1 MWRRVL
7 EVAGLYLG
15 PGSLLSTV
23 IICGNETGKRGKLWK
38 GTTSECITL
47 MGKWGSILDRGGSW
61 GVYLQTFVSYCL
73 RVVPQHVWP
82 PPLLRA
88 IMIPGQRT
96 RSGRGRARK
105 PAACPGMYQWS
116 LCRGRTAGR
125 PRNTDGADIACYKRY
140 LNLCSLT
147 SGEGRFPNRLTY
159 VFKEGSCLQHYLFEV
174 EAHVSVREQLQDL
187 FQSLQA
193 FTDDLGAGQVIQAS
207 DDRF

>member
-23 IICGNETGKRGKLWK
+23 IICGNETGKRGKLRK

-82 PPLLRA
+82 PPCSERSWSPAREHVQAEGEPGSQQPARECTSDLCAGDAQREGQGTQTGQTLPATSATWISVRSLLGREDS
-88 IMIPGQRT
+88 RT
-96 RSGRGRARK
+96 G
-105 PAACPGMYQWS
+105 
-116 LCRGRTAGR
+116 
-125 PRNTDGADIACYKRY
+125 
-140 LNLCSLT
+140 SLT
-147 SGEGRFPNRLTY
+147 SSKKVLVCSTI
-159 VFKEGSCLQHYLFEV
+159 
-174 EAHVSVREQLQDL
+174 
-187 FQSLQA
+187 SLK
-193 FTDDLGAGQVIQAS
+193 
-207 DDRF
+207 

>member
-61 GVYLQTFVSYCL
+61 GVYLQTFISYCL

-82 PPLLRA
+82 PPAQSDHDPR
-88 IMIPGQRT
+88 PENTFRQRESQEASSLPRNVPVISVQGT
-96 RSGRGRARK
+96 HSGKAKEHRRGRH
-105 PAACPGMYQWS
+105 
-116 LCRGRTAGR
+116 
-125 PRNTDGADIACYKRY
+125 
-140 LNLCSLT
+140 
-147 SGEGRFPNRLTY
+147 
-159 VFKEGSCLQHYLFEV
+159 CL
-174 EAHVSVREQLQDL
+174 
-187 FQSLQA
+187 LQA
-193 FTDDLGAGQVIQAS
+193 LPESLFTHFWGGKIPEQAHLRLQR
-207 DDRF
+207 RFLFAALSL